1 MRCPHCRLANIDDHT
16 GRCARCGFAPGA
28 GGADEASPAWPSELD
43 ARRELAPDFRLSTLL
58 AQSASGFVYL
68 ARDKADRPVVLK
80 TVARAACGPAAD
92 EGLRSAGEATAELD
106 HPHII
111 PLCGWGATPSFL
123 WYSGQHVAGRSLLQ
137 VLESD
142 GRLEVGVCHRL
153 IRELA
158 SALDHAHRQG
168 VSHGDLTA
176 AHVII
181 DPVGDAFVADFA
193 IAGFFAGGD
202 PSPAADQRALAALA
216 YECLTGIAP
225 PPDAAP
231 RRPSDLR
238 PDTPPYFSEAVQRA
252 LHPQPAARFPTVR
265 DFAAA
270 AIGAPAGVAI
280 PPPRPSPG
288 GSALPLVI
296 MDFEPPRRRLAP
308 RIALAALGLVLAA
321 VGVRLGISSAHVA
334 RPRIALPPAPLP
346 VHTPDTLARVP
357 AVPVPA
363 PAPALATTAPPPPA
377 QPKAAHARRR
387 PTPRPAVRRSERP
400 AVAVEPGRLSIN
412 ATPWGVV
419 SIDGRVVGNTPLLDL
434 AVAPGLHRMRVQRAG
449 FKAVERVIPVTA
461 GQGVRITD
469 VVLESLAP

>member
-1 MRCPHCRLANIDDHT
+1 
-16 GRCARCGFAPGA
+16 
-28 GGADEASPAWPSELD
+28 
-43 ARRELAPDFRLSTLL
+43 
-58 AQSASGFVYL
+58 
-68 ARDKADRPVVLK
+68 
-80 TVARAACGPAAD
+80 
-92 EGLRSAGEATAELD
+92 
-106 HPHII
+106 
-111 PLCGWGATPSFL
+111 
-123 WYSGQHVAGRSLLQ
+123 
-137 VLESD
+137 
-142 GRLEVGVCHRL
+142 
-153 IRELA
+153 
-158 SALDHAHRQG
+158 
-168 VSHGDLTA
+168 
-176 AHVII
+176 
-181 DPVGDAFVADFA
+181 
-193 IAGFFAGGD
+193 
-202 PSPAADQRALAALA
+202 
-216 YECLTGIAP
+216 
-225 PPDAAP
+225 
-231 RRPSDLR
+231 
-238 PDTPPYFSEAVQRA
+238 VQRA

-363 PAPALATTAPPPPA
+363 PAPAL
-377 QPKAAHARRR
+377 